1 MANLRISELDFDTIK
16 SNLKDFLK
24 NYTAEDGA
32 PYFTDFDFEGSG
44 LSILLDLLSYNTHY
58 NAYLANMVVN
68 EMFLDSAVKRAS
80 AVSIAKHLGYTPLSA
95 TGAKASLS
103 FEVVDPTGTPNFL
116 TLDKYTPFSTTIND
130 NNLVFVNLNSVTIS
144 PTNGQY
150 LFTDVEVTEGIPL
163 QYVFSVDVPGTQ
175 EKYIIPNDN
184 IDTSTIQVIVQNSV
198 SDTTQTI
205 YNLAED
211 AIGVTGTSE
220 IYFLEETSTGKFQVY
235 FGDGVLGKKLT
246 RNNLVIINYIIT
258 SGTDGNVSGSIS
270 QLFSCDTQV
279 GGGNVVGTITAS
291 INSRGGLSKETI
303 DSIKFRAPRFL
314 SSQNRAVTA
323 PDYKELIEKDFPL
336 VESVSVWGGEENIPP
351 KYGKVIISL
360 KPYEGYE
367 ITEDTKNNI
376 SKVILKNKQVLGISP
391 EFIDPEYFYINLYV
405 KVKYDFAKSTLSAT
419 TIKNLVILEII
430 SYFNNNL
437 QKFDKDFIFSKLSKN
452 IDSIDD
458 NIIGNLM
465 TVKLQK
471 RISPDINLKNNY
483 VGTNSILFKN
493 GIKPGTLESTE
504 FAVSVSGVSKN
515 ASIIDIPD
523 DAIPNNTGTGTLQL
537 LNSDTGD
544 ILNSTYGTIDYG
556 TGEVVITNLLLTGYN
571 SEILDVRLTAEVQ
584 DSYLDIAIGK
594 NQILL
599 LDDST
604 TNAGNHK
611 QGLTVDVI
619 QI

>member
-103 FEVVDPTGTPNFL
+103 FEVVAPTGTPNFL

-211 AIGVTGTSE
+211 TIGVTGTSE

-235 FGDGVLGKKLT
+235 FGDDVLGKKLT

-323 PDYKELIEKDFPL
+323 PDYKALIEKDFPL

-430 SYFNNNL
+430 SYFKNNL

-465 TVKLQK
+465 TVKLQR

-483 VGTNSILFKN
+483 VGTNLILFKN

-504 FAVSVSGVSKN
+504 FVVSVSSVSTN
-515 ASIIDIPD
+515 AKIKDVPD
-523 DAIPNNTGTGTLQL
+523 DTVPNNSGTGTLQL
-537 LNSDTGD
+537 INPDTGD

-556 TGEVVITNLLLTGYN
+556 TGEVAITNLLLTGYN

-584 DSYLDIAIGK
+584 DSYLDISIGK

-611 QGLTVDVI
+611 QGLAVDVI
-619 QI
+619 PI